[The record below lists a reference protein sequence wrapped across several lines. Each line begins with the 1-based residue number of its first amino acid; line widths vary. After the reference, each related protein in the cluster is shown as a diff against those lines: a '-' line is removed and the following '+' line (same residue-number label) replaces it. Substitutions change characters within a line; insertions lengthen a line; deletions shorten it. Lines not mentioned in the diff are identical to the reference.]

1 MDFSSTSLYQTLAE
15 WGGEGVHE
23 AFAMTVKTNISDE
36 VLMLMHTYHD
46 ALTSAKTMITTLQRS
61 QNDEAKT
68 KLYSALEQLTDE
80 QLTSLIDEM
89 GEEEVGMSIA
99 HAKRV
104 KFGSS
109 DVLNRLKEKYARD
122 VLVIPKSQRMYDN
135 PRKVVLIDFDMFK
148 VPETWTNLEKIV
160 AKRCN
165 LILHEHLNL
174 KYIKCARIIDHV
186 YLPSVKYLKT
196 SGSISSTAGFPNV
209 EILLVRDV
217 DYPSLMPS
225 VLVSS
230 STQRNCHM
238 FPNLKINFAHGAMKN
253 TIIAGQ
259 SFVERRHGDLCGFPR
274 HLKIVDCNEGVRFF
288 RCKVIVEQLCTERK
302 EFYCCKFVDG
312 DGSKLKKDVV
322 KQRLPNSI
330 FLS

>member
-109 DVLNRLKEKYARD
+109 DVLNGLKAKYARD
-122 VLVIPKSQRMYDN
+122 VLVISKSRRMYDN

-160 AKRCN
+160 AKRCQLTLGEHPN
-165 LILHEHLNL
+165 LR
-174 KYIKCARIIDHV
+174 YIKCAKILGHGR
-186 YLPSVKYLKT
+186 LPSVKYLET
-196 SGSISSTAGFPNV
+196 PCRIHSIARFPNV
-209 EILLVRDV
+209 ETLLVHDV
-217 DYPSLMPS
+217 DYSSSAPS
-225 VLVSS
+225 VLITSVQ
-230 STQRNCHM
+230 TNYRM
-238 FPNLKINFAHGAMKN
+238 FPNLKINFGCGAMRD
-253 TIIAGQ
+253 TIVSGEEFI
-259 SFVERRHGDLCGFPR
+259 EPRDGDCCGTKR
-274 HLKIVDCNEGVRFF
+274 QLTMVDCNEGVRFF
-288 RCKVIVEQLCTERK
+288 RCKVIVEQPCTERK
-302 EFYCCKFVDG
+302 EFYCCEFIDG

-330 FLS
+330 FLP